1 MEKMSRRKFLKLGTL
16 CAAGVSAA
24 AVGVSSAANASA
36 PKVTYKRNDNR
47 LKGTAMGMVIDMR
60 QIDEEKIMEM
70 RKPAMRSTMYRM
82 SAILKAKLNGFGR
95 KNMKI
100 CLPAKQLSVWLK
112 NLPIKNS

>member
-60 QIDEEKIMEM
+60 QIDEEKIM
-70 RKPAMRSTMYRM
+70 RSTMYRM
-82 SAILKAKLNGFGR
+82 SAILKTKLNGFGR